1 MQTLPFQKLKL
12 DNFLS
17 SKEFF
22 DRGLDILSH
31 FMNKNLRNLS
41 TFMKNGKFAMII
53 LNQRSKKNIQGKN

>member
-22 DRGLDILSH
+22 DRGLDILSY
-31 FMNKNLRNLS
+31 FYEQKLVKSLYE
-41 TFMKNGKFAMII
+41 K
-53 LNQRSKKNIQGKN
+53 LNICNM

>member
-31 FMNKNLRNLS
+31 FYEQKL
-41 TFMKNGKFAMII
+41 GKSFNIYEKWKI
-53 LNQRSKKNIQGKN
+53 CNDYSKSKKNIQGKN

>member
-31 FMNKNLRNLS
+31 FYEQKLR
-41 TFMKNGKFAMII
+41 KFAMII
-53 LNQRSKKNIQGKN
+53 LNQRKIFREKTNRIKIAI